1 MLVNLGGE
9 VAKIKVSQAEL
20 DSALY
25 KRAVGYE
32 TDEVVMEYVCDEG
45 GDFKLSKK
53 KVTKKFVSPDL
64 ACVKILLDRLKENES
79 PKFRELSDEE
89 LLLEK
94 QKTLEELEKFK
105 KD

>member
-32 TDEVVMEYVCDEG
+32 TDEVVMEYVCDES

-53 KVTKKFVSPDL
+53 KITKKFVSPDL
-64 ACVKILLDRLKENES
+64 QCAKMLLDKLKENSS

-89 LLLEK
+89 LFKEK
-94 QKTLEELEKFK
+94 QKTLEELEKLK
-105 KD
+105 KV